1 MTSAAYR
8 LLGEPRAGEI
18 LIIGDHAT
26 NHVPGDIHLGIAPE
40 LLETHIAWD
49 IGVAAVAAKMSAN
62 PGFAAFLG
70 GVSRLV
76 CDLNR
81 YAGEPGVIP
90 PSSDGVDI
98 PGNKIDMH
106 ARESRLNRYFAPYHD
121 ELAHI
126 LKLHRPALILS
137 LHSFTPM
144 LETRPEEKRPWE
156 IGVLYNEYET
166 ASRLATAHLHD
177 AGINVGD
184 QLPYSGKL
192 LNATMNRHAEANAIP
207 YVGIEMRQDLVG
219 DRAGQERFAHLLT
232 KMCHFVS
239 EKLGE
244 TEQRP

>member
-8 LLGEPRAGEI
+8 LLGTPRTGGI
-18 LIIGDHAT
+18 LIISDHAT

-49 IGVAAVAAKMSAN
+49 IGVAAVASKMTAT
-62 PGFAAFLG
+62 GKFAAFLG

-90 PSSDGVDI
+90 LSSDGIDI
-98 PGNKIDMH
+98 PGNAIDMSTRE
-106 ARESRLNRYFAPYHD
+106 ARLDRYFAPYHN
-121 ELAHI
+121 ELAH
-126 LKLHRPALILS
+126 LLQTRRPGLILS

-156 IGVLYNEYET
+156 IGILYNEYET
-166 ASRLATAHLHD
+166 ASRLAIDHLHSE
-177 AGINVGD
+177 GMNVGD

-192 LNATMNRHAEANAIP
+192 LNATMNRHAEANGIP
-207 YVGIEMRQDLVG
+207 YIGVEMRQDLVG
-219 DRAGQERFAHLLT
+219 DGAGQERFAHLLAE
-232 KMCHFVS
+232 MCHFVS

-244 TEQRP
+244 AD